1 MRWQQPLSSALLFPS
16 RKHLPTR
23 PSWLWP
29 RPRPTSAQADIILTT
44 EGTRLHHTLAAN
56 ITIFPAMS
64 GIPVVGT
71 GGTIPKMNGIG
82 RRTMPHDWRAPCDGA
97 MLQRP
102 LPDDALKMVAR
113 RRKIAQL
120 PKGLLGESG

>member
-1 MRWQQPLSSALLFPS
+1 MRWQRPFSSVLLFLS

-29 RPRPTSAQADIILTT
+29 RHRPTSAQADITLTT

-56 ITIFPAMS
+56 ITIFPAMN
-64 GIPVVGT
+64 GNPVVGT

-82 RRTMPHDWRAPCDGA
+82 RRTMAHDQRARA
-97 MLQRP
+97 
-102 LPDDALKMVAR
+102 
-113 RRKIAQL
+113 
-120 PKGLLGESG
+120 